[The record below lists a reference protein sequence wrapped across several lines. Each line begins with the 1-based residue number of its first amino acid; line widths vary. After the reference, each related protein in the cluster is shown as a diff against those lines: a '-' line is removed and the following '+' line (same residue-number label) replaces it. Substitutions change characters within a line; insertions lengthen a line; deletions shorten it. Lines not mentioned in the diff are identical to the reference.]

1 MKTMMKI
8 VAAMLI
14 AVMLLSTVAFAES
27 YVKFT
32 KNGIGYKKAGSGK
45 TGIIIRKGSVACVE
59 KKGDAWTRVTLDQNT
74 SLWFKNDC
82 LKKTKDSG
90 AVIYSA
96 GGEGKSNVY
105 EGAEPESYK
114 KGCKKVLA
122 SGRCNIRKK
131 PCLSGKDVGTL
142 KKGETLK
149 CQGVRRV
156 DSRGVYWY
164 KVKYNGGTAWVS
176 SVYTK
181 PVK

>member
-1 MKTMMKI
+1 MKTLMKI

-27 YVKFT
+27 FVKFT
-32 KNGIGYKKAGSGK
+32 SNGIGYKKAGSGK
-45 TGIIIRKGSVACVE
+45 TGIIIKKGSVAVVE

-90 AVIYSA
+90 AIIYAA
-96 GGEGKSNVY
+96 GGKGKSNVY

-114 KGCKKVLA
+114 KSCKKVLA
-122 SGRCNIRKK
+122 SGKCNIRKE
-131 PCLSGKDVGTL
+131 PCLSGKSLGTL
-142 KKGETLK
+142 KKGKALK
-149 CQGVRRV
+149 YLGVRRV

-164 KVKYNGGTAWVS
+164 KVDFKGNTAWVS